1 MIARTTTSDGHER
14 SDGKVKTMMGILDAT
29 MAARLRTA
37 MLMAVMTATAVGA
50 RAQAPEPAPGPNPEP
65 GPAVQ
70 SRDVN
75 YTAGLKAM
83 DEGRWSDAVSAFD
96 KSAAATPSNPEAALY
111 WKAYSLLKLGRK
123 SDATATCGQVIAAN
137 DKSSWKQECAV
148 LNAQS
153 NSTDLREMERTAER
167 LQRDE
172 ERANRVAKIRTDV
185 NVRLGDLNVDGKREP
200 IDPDDELKMIALSS
214 LMRNEPDKA
223 LPLLHGI
230 IFSSKPLELR
240 RRALFVLAQNKSP
253 EAQAMLVE
261 AAKNNNDIELQR
273 LAVQMMGIHGKTY
286 ASQLKTIYLSSSDTR
301 VKRAAISGMFT
312 SGDATD
318 MVELA
323 KSEKDIALKRELV
336 SQLSVMKD
344 PAATA
349 YMEELLK

>member
-1 MIARTTTSDGHER
+1 MTTKTVMDGEGR
-14 SDGKVKTMMGILDAT
+14 KVKTMMGILDAT

-37 MLMAVMTATAVGA
+37 MLIAVMEVAVVGV
-50 RAQAPEPAPGPNPEP
+50 RAQAPDPVPSPSPNPEP
-65 GPAVQ
+65 APMVTVHDA
-70 SRDVN
+70 N
-75 YTAGLKAM
+75 YTTGLKAM

-123 SDATATCGQVIAAN
+123 SDATATCGQVIAGNRA
-137 DKSSWKQECAV
+137 SSWKQECVV

-153 NSTDLREMERTAER
+153 NSTDLREMERTAAR
-167 LQRDE
+167 LERDE
-172 ERANRVAKIRTDV
+172 ERENRTAKIKTDV
-185 NVRLGDLNVDGKREP
+185 RVRLSDLNVDGKREP
-200 IDPDDELKMIALSS
+200 IDPDDELKLIALSS
-214 LMRNEPDKA
+214 LMRSEPDKA
-223 LPLLHGI
+223 LPLLHGV

-240 RRALFVLAQNKSP
+240 RRALFVLVQDKSP

-261 AAKNNNDIELQR
+261 AAKDNNDIELQR
-273 LAVQMMGIHGKTY
+273 LAVQSMGLHGKTY
-286 ASQLKTIYLSSSDTR
+286 APQLKTIYLNASDAR

-323 KSEKDIALKRELV
+323 KAEKDINLKREIV

-344 PAATA
+344 PAAIA